1 MHHERNHSAIK
12 AFLSFMILA
21 VAAMMFF
28 IFYNNQEN
36 IFANNDWQGFII
48 LAVVGAGLLIGLLYL
63 VNNSQTHTVKSTKKK
78 SSKSKKK

>member
-28 IFYNNQEN
+28 IFYYNQESL
-36 IFANNDWQGFII
+36 FTDNNWQVFIT

-63 VNNSQTHTVKSTKKK
+63 INNSQVHTTKSTKKK
-78 SSKSKKK
+78 STKVKKK